1 MSVLKFAKNLGVSHN
16 VSFRVIDINSGK
28 LVQEHIGH
36 NAATN
41 ALLTGIAHYL
51 TGEGVLNQGYQML
64 SAYVPQYISLGTMG
78 LIDQSED
85 KNGLPAKLGVVD
97 YDKTRYNQLNAS
109 QLELL
114 NKPSSNYILSDEDQE
129 ILRCVD
135 YMTQC
140 PGYGADGYD
149 SSLNNNRRYAGLG
162 PIYGSM
168 FLNTSDSKSVVAT
181 DCELISSSFPR
192 SRISFRDIV
201 PEYES
206 ELPKTIDIVFSAMI
220 STGALAQFRAPRIDS
235 NGNLMRDD
243 AGNIIYN
250 PYVFITEAGL
260 WSKPNW
266 SDSGDNGLLAAY
278 RITPSDVDSCDMAD
292 AIIGSASRSAL
303 KQSIIKV
310 GVNQVVQVIWKIQ
323 LGSIEQL
330 TGMHQLYP
338 VTDNRLR
345 WELF

>member
-78 LIDQSED
+78 LINQDED
-85 KNGLPAKLGVVD
+85 GHGLPAKLGVVD
-97 YDKTRYNQLNAS
+97 YDKTRYNQLTES
-109 QLELL
+109 QLKLL
-114 NKPSSNYILSDEDQE
+114 NKSSSTKILSSEDQE

-135 YMTQC
+135 YMTHC

-149 SSLNNNRRYAGLG
+149 PALNNNRSHDGLG
-162 PIYGSM
+162 PVYGSK
-168 FLNTSDSKSVVAT
+168 SDDGSIIT
-181 DCELISSSFPR
+181 TNCELISASFPR
-192 SRISFRDIV
+192 AKISFRDVV
-201 PEYES
+201 PESES
-206 ELPKTIDIVFSAMI
+206 ELPETIDVVFSAMI
-220 STGALAQFRAPRIDS
+220 STGALAQFRAPEVDS
-235 NGNLMRDD
+235 NGNPLRDD
-243 AGNIIYN
+243 SGNIIRK

-260 WSKPNW
+260 WSRSNW

-278 RITPSDVDSCDMAD
+278 RIAPSNQDNWDMSD
-292 AIIGSASRSAL
+292 ATTGSDNRNIL
-303 KQSIIKV
+303 KHNILKV

-323 LGSIEQL
+323 LGSVEQL
-330 TGMHQLYP
+330 TGMHRLYP
-338 VTDNRLR
+338 SEDAHLR
-345 WELF
+345 WIIK